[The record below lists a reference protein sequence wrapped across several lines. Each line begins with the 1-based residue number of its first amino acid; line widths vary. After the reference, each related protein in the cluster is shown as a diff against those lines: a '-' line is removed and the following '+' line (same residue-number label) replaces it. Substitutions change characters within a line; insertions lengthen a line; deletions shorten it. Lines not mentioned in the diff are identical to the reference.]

1 MGGDAPHPSARSG
14 QALNPLPQ
22 GERIESGTNY
32 VILLTLLSDEVELL
46 VGVP

>member
-1 MGGDAPHPSARSG
+1 
-14 QALNPLPQ
+14 LW
-22 GERIESGTNY
+22 ERIESGTNY